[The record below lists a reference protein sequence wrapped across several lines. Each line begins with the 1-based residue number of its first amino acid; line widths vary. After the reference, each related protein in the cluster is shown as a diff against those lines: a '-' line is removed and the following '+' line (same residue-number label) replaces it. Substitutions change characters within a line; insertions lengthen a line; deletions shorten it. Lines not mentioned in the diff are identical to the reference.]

1 MMWWEACIQIV
12 GNLVMFVPLGVLVPM
27 FWSGW
32 RSPSRTIG
40 LGLCM
45 SLFIE
50 INQLFTYRATS
61 VDDLILNTL
70 GAAVGWLCFL
80 LVARLFRVDT
90 RAGKRLE
97 KLPIVILFAVWM
109 CCIALE
115 LPTFLAY

>member
-1 MMWWEACIQIV
+1 
-12 GNLVMFVPLGVLVPM
+12 
-27 FWSGW
+27 
-32 RSPSRTIG
+32 
-40 LGLCM
+40 M

-80 LVARLFRVDT
+80 LVARLFKVDT